1 MSIRFDRLP
10 TWLAVLACS
19 LPLSLV
25 AEELTMRVETEL
37 FADGGEKPV
46 ARSLT
51 LFVDGVAWDFLELP
65 RPAAGAGGG
74 RGAESAEGMQ
84 LAEIVLHDPAR
95 DRVIVVDPVR
105 HVKTQVEA
113 IQLERLSVSL
123 ATWARGADDRLVRWA
138 GGPDFAEG
146 LTEKDETLELVGP
159 RVRYAVAYAEA
170 PTPEAAGTYR
180 RFADTAILLKALLH
194 PGGIPPFPRLAL
206 NRRLE
211 AAKAL
216 PAEVTLEIEPRLTP
230 LGGRADR
237 LRSLHHPHPRLL
249 AADRTRIED
258 AEAQVAAAESV
269 SLAAFVAPD
278 AK

>member
-1 MSIRFDRLP
+1 MTARLDRLL
-10 TWLAVLACS
+10 TLLVAFACS
-19 LPLSLV
+19 LPLQAA
-25 AEELTMRVETEL
+25 AEELTMRVETEI
-37 FADGGEKPV
+37 FAAGGEKPV

-51 LFVDGVAWDFLELP
+51 LFVDGIAWDFLELP
-65 RPAAGAGGG
+65 RSAAGQEGSRAGD
-74 RGAESAEGMQ
+74 AADSMQ
-84 LAEIVLHDPAR
+84 LAELVLHDPAR

-105 HVKTQVEA
+105 HVKTQVDA

-123 ATWARGADDRLVRWA
+123 ATWARGADDKLVRWA

-146 LTEKDETLELVGP
+146 LTEKEDTLELVGP

-230 LGGRADR
+230 LAGRADR

-249 AADRTRIED
+249 AADMKRIED

-269 SLAAFVAPD
+269 TLAAFVD
-278 AK
+278 RSGK

>member
-1 MSIRFDRLP
+1 MCPCAARP
-10 TWLAVLACS
+10 TASLAAIVWS
-19 LPLSLV
+19 LLV
-25 AEELTMRVETEL
+25 SAVVGDELTMRVETEL
-37 FADGGEKPV
+37 FADGGDKPV

-51 LFVDGVAWDFLELP
+51 LFTDGVAWDFLELP
-65 RPAAGAGGG
+65 RASAARGGETDG
-74 RGAESAEGMQ
+74 DEDQMQ

-105 HVKTQVEA
+105 HVKTQVDA

-123 ATWARGADDRLVRWA
+123 AKWARSADDRLVRWA

-146 LTEKDETLELVGP
+146 LTEADDALELVGP

-170 PTPEAAGTYR
+170 PTPEAAVTYR

-211 AAKAL
+211 AAKAI

-230 LGGRADR
+230 LSGRTNR

-249 AADRTRIED
+249 AADLRRIED
-258 AEAQVAAAESV
+258 AEAEVAAAHAVE
-269 SLAAFVAPD
+269 LAAFVSRD
-278 AK
+278 DD

>member
-1 MSIRFDRLP
+1 MTARLDRLL
-10 TWLAVLACS
+10 TLLVAFACS
-19 LPLSLV
+19 LPLQAA
-25 AEELTMRVETEL
+25 AEELTMRVETEI
-37 FADGGEKPV
+37 FAAGGEKPV

-51 LFVDGVAWDFLELP
+51 LFVDGIAWDFLELP
-65 RPAAGAGGG
+65 RSAAGQEGSLAGD
-74 RGAESAEGMQ
+74 AADSMQ
-84 LAEIVLHDPAR
+84 LAELVLHDPAR

-105 HVKTQVEA
+105 HVKTQVDA

-123 ATWARGADDRLVRWA
+123 ATWARGADDKLVRWA

-146 LTEKDETLELVGP
+146 LTEKEDTLELVGP

-230 LGGRADR
+230 LAGRADR

-249 AADRTRIED
+249 AADMKRIED

-269 SLAAFVAPD
+269 TLAAFVD
-278 AK
+278 RSGK

>member
-1 MSIRFDRLP
+1 MTARLDRLS
-10 TWLAVLACS
+10 TLLVAFACS
-19 LPLSLV
+19 LPLQAA
-25 AEELTMRVETEL
+25 AEELTMRVETEI
-37 FADGGEKPV
+37 FAAGGEKPV

-51 LFVDGVAWDFLELP
+51 LFVDGIAWDFLELP
-65 RPAAGAGGG
+65 RSAAGQEGSRAGD
-74 RGAESAEGMQ
+74 AADSMQ
-84 LAEIVLHDPAR
+84 LAELVLHDPAR

-105 HVKTQVEA
+105 HVKTQVDA

-123 ATWARGADDRLVRWA
+123 ATWARGADDKLVRWA

-146 LTEKDETLELVGP
+146 LTEKEDTLELVGP

-230 LGGRADR
+230 LAGRADR

-249 AADRTRIED
+249 AADMKRIED

-269 SLAAFVAPD
+269 TLAAFVD
-278 AK
+278 RSGK

>member
-10 TWLAVLACS
+10 TWLVVLACS
-19 LPLSLV
+19 LPLSLM

-65 RPAAGAGGG
+65 RPTAGASGG
-74 RGAESAEGMQ
+74 RGADAAEGMQ

-170 PTPEAAGTYR
+170 PTPEAAVTYR

-230 LGGRADR
+230 LAGRPDR

-249 AADRTRIED
+249 TADLKRIED

-269 SLAAFVAPD
+269 SLAAFVAPET
-278 AK
+278 K